1 MERLEKI
8 QEQALSMHQECNL
21 YSLSEIKRKT
31 KSLEHKYK
39 YLHTEVP
46 HLFEK
51 ICNKQYKSEEFTY
64 MLQCLTRVH
73 TQNTTL
79 HDESVKVG
87 SMLVDKYIKPVIGE
101 K

>member
-8 QEQALSMHQECNL
+8 KTQAFSMQKECEP
-21 YSLSEIKRKT
+21 YRLSEIKKKT
-31 KSLEHKYK
+31 KSLEHKYN

-51 ICNKQYKSEEFTY
+51 ICNKQYKSEEFKY

-73 TQNTTL
+73 TQNTTV

-87 SMLVDKYIKPVIGE
+87 SMLVDKYVKPLIGE